1 MRRDETE
8 RTHFFGDGCIPP
20 HETYEDTRRKQFEE
34 VFPPPRELSPMEL
47 GRRSK
52 AQRARIIN
60 AIHEMRVTEDKA
72 KLHYHK
78 YLQRKAEIEMQ
89 IDQEYRNRD
98 PLGHTRTHL
107 IDERLGK
114 DTAASSAAANN
125 KWYISQAT
133 MYALMAQVELAALE
147 KKILTPE

>member
-8 RTHFFGDGCIPP
+8 RTHYFGDGCIPP
-20 HETYEDTRRKQFEE
+20 HQSYEETRKAQFDA
-34 VFPPPRELSPMEL
+34 VFPPPQELSPAET
-47 GRRSK
+47 GRRLK
-52 AQRARIIN
+52 AQRSRIIN
-60 AIHEMRVTEDKA
+60 AIRDMRVNENKA
-72 KLHYHK
+72 QLHYHK
-78 YLQRKAEIEMQ
+78 YLQRKAEIERG
-89 IDQEYRNRD
+89 IDREYKNRD
-98 PLGHTRTHL
+98 PLGHTREHL
-107 IDERLGK
+107 IDERVGK